1 MILRYMP
8 AFYFSVLVN
17 DLVMGTQVSVS
28 TLLMNVRDGVIVAAF
43 VSAIV
48 FGTIL
53 LTMIPFWLI
62 TRLGVI
68 SLRE

>member
-1 MILRYMP
+1 MP